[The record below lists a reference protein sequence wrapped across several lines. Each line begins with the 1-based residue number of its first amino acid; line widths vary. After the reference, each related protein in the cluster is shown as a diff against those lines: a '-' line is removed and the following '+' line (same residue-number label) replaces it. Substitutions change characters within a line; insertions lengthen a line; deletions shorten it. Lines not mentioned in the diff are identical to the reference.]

1 MSGGGDASVLP
12 SRRARSSVISPR
24 VVIATRWSAS
34 GGDLV
39 GVVDRSYRDRRILRH
54 AQRLVTTQLVVRAEA
69 GDAAQHDAGGHR
81 TLAVEIQQRVGEE
94 AVVAAQTFG
103 EVGGQL
109 EVLVAHIRL
118 PIHSPSQAAARPSTR
133 LTTMLATAGRSWRSS
148 PSRWVSSIQVE
159 KVV

>member
-1 MSGGGDASVLP
+1 M
-12 SRRARSSVISPR
+12 
-24 VVIATRWSAS
+24 
-34 GGDLV
+34 
-39 GVVDRSYRDRRILRH
+39 
-54 AQRLVTTQLVVRAEA
+54 VRAEA

-81 TLAVEIQQRVGEE
+81 ALAVEIEQRVGEE

-109 EVLVAHIRL
+109 EVLVAHSRP
-118 PIHSPSQAAARPSTR
+118 PIHRPSQAAARPSTR